1 MGSSRLVEPGD
12 LVTAIE
18 FKILVNF
25 VYLPMSSKQLKL
37 SAAKVTEARAVARAM
52 QVPALDRA
60 ILDMLA
66 QDPAIATWKNVE
78 SLLAKATKQPRW
90 EAYNL
95 RPALVA
101 QARRTLDPKKYDLP
115 SLLDEKHYKNLPH
128 DPWNDPFFALL
139 SDKLQCKLLLARSQN
154 VLLQAQNTDKHMSK
168 PFRLGHPCDLG
179 PANGYP
185 YGRGSDIY
193 TITAYAPDALTTSD
207 IAATVVKTFPA
218 K

>member
-66 QDPAIATWKNVE
+66 HKPAIATWNNME

-90 EAYNL
+90 EAM
-95 RPALVA
+95 RTIC
-101 QARRTLDPKKYDLP
+101 ARLLSRCPGAHWIRVWYLAEKYDLP
-115 SLLDEKHYKNLPH
+115 SLLVEVEKRPKCPN
-128 DPWNDPFFALL
+128 
-139 SDKLQCKLLLARSQN
+139 S
-154 VLLQAQNTDKHMSK
+154 
-168 PFRLGHPCDLG
+168 
-179 PANGYP
+179 
-185 YGRGSDIY
+185 
-193 TITAYAPDALTTSD
+193 
-207 IAATVVKTFPA
+207 
-218 K
+218 